1 MEQKSKIPPEL
12 FLKKSHRS
20 GGLLRCC
27 LTIADASVGHFG
39 HILDF
44 FFLCIVNRRRMGM
57 ERWKKI
63 RQGNKKCRGAWC
75 VLLHELGPRIARSLV
90 WFFFFL
96 FPPFLCGAGWD
107 GGFGVF
113 DIHTLP
119 PLYLRYGRCCM
130 VGDSAVAPASS
141 CRSGLPDFG
150 LVF

>member
-1 MEQKSKIPPEL
+1 ME
-12 FLKKSHRS
+12 
-20 GGLLRCC
+20 
-27 LTIADASVGHFG
+27 
-39 HILDF
+39 
-44 FFLCIVNRRRMGM
+44 
-57 ERWKKI
+57 KI

-75 VLLHELGPRIARSLV
+75 VLLHELGPGIARSLV

-96 FPPFLCGAGWD
+96 FPPFLCGAGPV

-119 PLYLRYGRCCM
+119 PLYLRYGRYYM